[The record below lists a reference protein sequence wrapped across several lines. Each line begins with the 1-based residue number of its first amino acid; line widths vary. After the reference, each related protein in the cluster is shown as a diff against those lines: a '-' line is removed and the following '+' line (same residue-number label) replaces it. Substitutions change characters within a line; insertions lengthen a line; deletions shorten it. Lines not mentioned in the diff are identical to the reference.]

1 MCKGINVLE
10 PHFNTYKLISE
21 MLAGI
26 ISILQTEQKHGEM
39 KCSVSQTS
47 SDSW

>member
-10 PHFNTYKLISE
+10 PHFNTYKVISE

-26 ISILQTEQKHGEM
+26 ISILQKHGEM